1 MTMKPSRRWVGV
13 VGIVVTIFGVLPL
26 SSAQSTKTE
35 PSPGTADLLSEVRGL
50 RSELNQ
56 FATAS
61 IRVQLFMGRLQLQE
75 HRIQTLS
82 QQIVDTRA
90 ELEKTRVD
98 LLRSQADLDEF
109 NRGEHPIQL
118 QRGDPNHE
126 RIVRITGEEI
136 NTNVIRLQTHMQ
148 SLIAQDAEWSQQLA
162 IEQGRW
168 SDFNAR
174 LDALD
179 AALPIARQ

>member
-1 MTMKPSRRWVGV
+1 MTTKHTTRCV
-13 VGIVVTIFGVLPL
+13 VGIVVTIFGVMAFP
-26 SSAQSTKTE
+26 SAHDQKTE
-35 PSPGTADLLSEVRGL
+35 PSSGTADLLSEVRGL
-50 RSELNQ
+50 RAELIQ

-82 QQIVDTRA
+82 QQVVDTRA
-90 ELEKTRVD
+90 ELEKTRLD
-98 LLRSQADLDEF
+98 LLHSQAELDEF

-118 QRGDPNHE
+118 QRGDPNHDK
-126 RIVRITGEEI
+126 IVKMTGEEL
-136 NTNVIRLQTHMQ
+136 NANVERRQTHMQ
-148 SLIAQDAEWSQQLA
+148 TVTGQDAELSQQLA

-179 AALPIARQ
+179 ASLPTVRR